1 MITVANLH
9 VTYLVGVAT
18 VQDLG
23 RRGYRSLGVPVSGA
37 LDILSASYANALV
50 GNKVDAALIEFAG
63 SITLRASQDLVV
75 AVTGGLPK
83 VYVDQYEV
91 PSWKPIYLRSGKEL
105 TIRPSDR
112 GNVNYVAIAGGVE
125 CESVLGS
132 KSTYV
137 RGGFGCLGRPLK
149 VGDILTVPEVDV
161 EGLWSRVHNLS
172 ATVNVS
178 ERTPRRD
185 EVLIL
190 RVTKGIHAEQL
201 QDLDTL
207 LKHEYVVTLESD
219 RMGYRLDGPPLT
231 SASKLGRL
239 PSIPTDRGYV
249 QIPPDGKP
257 IVLMSDAQTTGG
269 YAVALHVVPPDTD
282 VLAQAR
288 PGHKVRFV
296 EVSVKDAEKI
306 ASSYFSEVEEPH
318 LMVEESE
325 EYWG

>member
-1 MITVANLH
+1 MASLH

-149 VGDILTVPEVDV
+149 VGDILTVPEVDA

>member
-1 MITVANLH
+1 MANLH